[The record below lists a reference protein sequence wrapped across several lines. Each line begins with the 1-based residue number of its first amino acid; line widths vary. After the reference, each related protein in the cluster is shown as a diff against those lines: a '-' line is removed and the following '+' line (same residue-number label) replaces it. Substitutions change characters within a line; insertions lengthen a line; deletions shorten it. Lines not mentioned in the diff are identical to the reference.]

1 MSVDVTRKD
10 EFARAIDS
18 LRFRWNL
25 NLVRRTD
32 SDNLFAIEQ
41 DGCFWNR
48 FTVAGVDYRPAAK
61 DDCSAFDSR

>member
-1 MSVDVTRKD
+1 MNLPVQSIRCASV
-10 EFARAIDS
+10 
-18 LRFRWNL
+18 WNL